1 MTAISFIRKARIV
14 IGLLLF
20 IWTLSLSFYGFP
32 LGLISWLGAAVYM
45 VGWGTAIAC
54 VFHNEVNVREGRISS
69 GQRFIRAC
77 IGFAMAG
84 LGVAMINWGGLI
96 SVTFS
101 DTITLDFQ
109 LVAGWLGTFAGL
121 FNVDREMDLPLRNV
135 RPTKSED

>member
-20 IWTLSLSFYGFP
+20 IWTLSLSFSGFP

-84 LGVAMINWGGLI
+84 LGLAMINWGGLI